1 MFYIYTGGIWM
12 ESHAVNLSAPIRVQN
27 IEEGSVLQTFQNF
40 YMVNWLVL
48 YSGTYQGVCRKKYI

>member
-1 MFYIYTGGIWM
+1 M
-12 ESHAVNLSAPIRVQN
+12 ESHAINLSAPIRLQN

-48 YSGTYQGVCRKKYI
+48 YSGTYQSVCRKIYI